1 MKDNPAIT
9 DACRHNDRFDAEAA
23 REIRG
28 RDNFD
33 DRNIRDEYKNLSNE
47 EIKNKRK
54 KNHLV
59 AILSN
64 NIRDFNFG
72 SVIRSACCLGVERV
86 VFTTSRK
93 YDRRG
98 TVGAHKYMD
107 IDYILEPLDAIE
119 HYRELGYTVIAA
131 EYDEK
136 YEMQSLYD
144 YKWDEKTAVIFG
156 EEGTSLPDDILKAV
170 DDIVCIPMPGG
181 IPRSLNLGVSSGI
194 FFSHYAMQHPL

>member
-1 MKDNPAIT
+1 MTSNTHHP
-9 DACRHNDRFDAEAA
+9 NDTFDAEAA

-33 DRNIRDEYKNLSNE
+33 PRNIRDEYKNLTNE
-47 EIKNKRK
+47 EIKDKRK
-54 KNHLV
+54 KNNLV

-72 SVIRSACCLGVERV
+72 SVVRSACCLGVEKV
-86 VFTTSRK
+86 VFTQSRK
-93 YDRRG
+93 YDKRG

-107 IDYILEPLDAIE
+107 IDYIHDPLDAIA
-119 HYRELGYTVIAA
+119 HYRDLGYTVIAA

-136 YEMQSLYD
+136 YEMKSLYD
-144 YKWDEKTAVIFG
+144 YQWDAKTAVIFG
-156 EEGTSLPDDILKAV
+156 EEGTSLSDNILQAV

-194 FFSHYAMQHPL
+194 FFSHYAMQHPVD